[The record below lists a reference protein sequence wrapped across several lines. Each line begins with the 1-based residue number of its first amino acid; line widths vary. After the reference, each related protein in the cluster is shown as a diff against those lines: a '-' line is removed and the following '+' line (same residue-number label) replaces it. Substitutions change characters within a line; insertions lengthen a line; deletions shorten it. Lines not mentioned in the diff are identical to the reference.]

1 MKQPATIINNGLI
14 TIHGEAIVSPIKL
27 ILISLLTLLIISTLS
42 AFIAISHPIWIL
54 NENQILYLY
63 STSSQVLAGV
73 YGLTLTGFIFF
84 RNELSREESDDESL
98 TEAVESLKD
107 RYFKLLI
114 YVTLISIFTLFIGN
128 LVLSIEDEEK
138 STFKT
143 IIMNVAQSS
152 FIVSL
157 LTISYFI
164 FDIIAPK
171 RIESASKK
179 LQQQFDPID
188 KNKKEG
194 SLETFLKNFNQ
205 IEALLQKYGQNFQTK
220 GYTIQSSYQPSY
232 QRRMS
237 NQKLALIIAQ
247 AEKIDKILYDK
258 IRKLI
263 TLRNS
268 IVHSAEPIVSE
279 EMVNESQEILN
290 LLSNLLNDESVE

>member
-1 MKQPATIINNGLI
+1 
-14 TIHGEAIVSPIKL
+14 
-27 ILISLLTLLIISTLS
+27 
-42 AFIAISHPIWIL
+42 
-54 NENQILYLY
+54 
-63 STSSQVLAGV
+63 
-73 YGLTLTGFIFF
+73 
-84 RNELSREESDDESL
+84 
-98 TEAVESLKD
+98 
-107 RYFKLLI
+107 
-114 YVTLISIFTLFIGN
+114 
-128 LVLSIEDEEK
+128 
-138 STFKT
+138 
-143 IIMNVAQSS
+143 MNVAQSS

-194 SLETFLKNFNQ
+194 SLETFLRNFNQ

-247 AEKIDKILYDK
+247 AGKIDKILYDK

-279 EMVNESQEILN
+279 EMVHESQEILN
-290 LLSNLLNDESVE
+290 SLSMLLNNESVE